1 MFYSDSTRS
10 IKEQLKDVKISIP
23 KVLLLL
29 LADIILIPLAVFI
42 GIIGAK
48 AIGYILVIFV
58 CTATLL
64 IPISKLKNE
73 PIVWIVHKN
82 N

>member
-23 KVLLLL
+23 RVLLIL
-29 LADIILIPLAVFI
+29 LADIMIATFAVFM

-64 IPISKLKNE
+64 IPIGNLKNE
-73 PIVWIVHKN
+73 SIVWTVHKN